1 MVYAYQVATARN
13 VSLVLILKGQA
24 MPEYQEPEGTG
35 PQERTLGRLHLENG
49 LRVYFIDRSS
59 PPVAGRCQVRLLV
72 RAVLEPAADH
82 FSNYPDPSGALR
94 GFISLAGP
102 GPVEFQ
108 TVRIRNFVDRK
119 EVEKTL
125 EEMKGDFI
133 RSSLQY
139 LKKPGFAAKFVRTKY
154 EELLA
159 GEALQNAHEEAVR
172 KFEGK

>member
-1 MVYAYQVATARN
+1 
-13 VSLVLILKGQA
+13 
-24 MPEYQEPEGTG
+24 MPEYQELERMG
-35 PQERTLGRLHLENG
+35 PQERTLGRLHLENS

-72 RAVLEPAADH
+72 RAVVEPTGDH

-94 GFISLAGP
+94 RFMSLAGP

-108 TVRIRNFVDRK
+108 TVRVRNFVDRK
-119 EVEKTL
+119 EIEKTL
-125 EEMKGDFI
+125 EEMMGDFI

-159 GEALQNAHEEAVR
+159 GEAIRSAHEEALR
-172 KFEGK
+172 KMEGE

>member
-1 MVYAYQVATARN
+1 
-13 VSLVLILKGQA
+13 
-24 MPEYQEPEGTG
+24 MPGSQELERTE
-35 PQERTLGRLHLENG
+35 PQERTLGRVHLENS
-49 LRVYFIDRSS
+49 LTVYFIDRSS
-59 PPVAGRCQVRLLV
+59 APVTGRCQVRLLV
-72 RAVLEPAADH
+72 RAAVEPAVDH

-94 GFISLAGP
+94 RFMSLVGP

-125 EEMKGDFI
+125 EEMMGDFI

-139 LKKPGFAAKFVRTKY
+139 LKKPGFAAKFIRTKY

-159 GEALQNAHEEAVR
+159 GEAIRSAHEEALR
-172 KFEGK
+172 KMEGK

>member
-1 MVYAYQVATARN
+1 
-13 VSLVLILKGQA
+13 
-24 MPEYQEPEGTG
+24 MPGSQELERTE
-35 PQERTLGRLHLENG
+35 PQERTLGRLHLENS
-49 LRVYFIDRSS
+49 LTVYFIDRSS
-59 PPVAGRCQVRLLV
+59 APVAGRCQVRLLV
-72 RAVLEPAADH
+72 RAAVEPAVDH

-94 GFISLAGP
+94 RFMSLAGP

-125 EEMKGDFI
+125 EEMMGDFI

-139 LKKPGFAAKFVRTKY
+139 LKIPGFAAKFVRTKY

-159 GEALQNAHEEAVR
+159 EAALRSAHEEALR
-172 KFEGK
+172 KMEGK